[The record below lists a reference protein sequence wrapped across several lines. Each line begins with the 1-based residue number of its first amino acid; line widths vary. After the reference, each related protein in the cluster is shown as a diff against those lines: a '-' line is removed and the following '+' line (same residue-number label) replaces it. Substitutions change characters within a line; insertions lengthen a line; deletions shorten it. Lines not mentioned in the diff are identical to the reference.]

1 MLQLYNRV
9 ASDILCDDLVRIHH
23 IRKLLG
29 AMLVKCEMY
38 SITLELT
45 VGMAQNMDAQ
55 KRLRTQADS
64 LTFTHMNNLKQSVQT
79 MQRTLEE
86 GQEDGQPSSAAAHVK
101 AEPEEV
107 PE

>member
-1 MLQLYNRV
+1 M
-9 ASDILCDDLVRIHH
+9 ASDILHDDLVRIHH

-55 KRLRTQADS
+55 KRLRNGTES
-64 LTFTHMNNLKQSVQT
+64 MTFTHMQNLKQSVHN
-79 MQRTLEE
+79 MKRHLEE
-86 GQEDGQPSSAAAHVK
+86 GQDDGQGSNGAAAAKPDAEESK
-101 AEPEEV
+101 AEE
-107 PE
+107 